1 MRREDRRITED
12 NEIVDILHSAEIVH
26 LGLMDGGYPYIVPLH
41 YGFIYEDGKLTLYMH
56 GAVEGKKLDLIRSNE
71 NAFIEI
77 DNNNGIVSGGEIPCR
92 YGAAYASIMAKGKA
106 EIVENV
112 EEKIKGLELLMSNQT
127 HRNFEITPMMTRSVS
142 VIKFSAEEMSAKA
155 RKVAAK

>member
-12 NEIVDILHSAEIVH
+12 NEIVDILRSAEIVH
-26 LGLMDGGYPYIVPLH
+26 LGLMDGEYPYIVPLH
-41 YGFIYEDGKLTLYMH
+41 YGFIYEDGKL
-56 GAVEGKKLDLIRSNE
+56 VEGKKLDLIRSNE

-92 YGAAYASIMAKGKA
+92 YGAAYASIMAKGRA

>member
-1 MRREDRRITED
+1 MVG
-12 NEIVDILHSAEIVH
+12 NECRCVAFLLLVLAIFAVGAE
-26 LGLMDGGYPYIVPLH
+26 
-41 YGFIYEDGKLTLYMH
+41 H
-56 GAVEGKKLDLIRSNE
+56 GVVVRALV
-71 NAFIEI
+71 
-77 DNNNGIVSGGEIPCR
+77 
-92 YGAAYASIMAKGKA
+92 
-106 EIVENV
+106 VENV